1 MQGNARR
8 CRRKGDW
15 SAVAMRELR
24 QRGVRAIRFR
34 PDRAATVPLGSPL
47 MGASDAKQV
56 SEESMPL
63 A

>member
-1 MQGNARR
+1 
-8 CRRKGDW
+8 
-15 SAVAMRELR
+15 MRELR